1 MSPLF
6 ASALTG
12 FFVFSGV
19 GGMSSTSL
27 MTDKEVPVEPTYQA
41 VESYTVSMTGY
52 NAVPEQTD
60 DTPFS
65 TSIGAY
71 TNPEIIVARS
81 SDLGAKLPYGTVI
94 RVSQI
99 APASGCEYELV
110 EDLIGYRVVAD
121 AMHPRWRNKIDI
133 LFDTRPVV
141 TRRGGEQLN
150 AARALGYC
158 KNNIKLEVVGKI
170 DTKKMPKSQ
179 TELKEMLGLAALAA
193 K

>member
-6 ASALTG
+6 VSALTG

-27 MTDKEVPVEPTYQA
+27 MTDKEVPQEPTYE
-41 VESYTVSMTGY
+41 VLESYTVSMTGY

-71 TNPEIIVARS
+71 TNPEIIVERS
-81 SDLGAKLPYGTVI
+81 SDLGTKLPYGTVI
-94 RVSQI
+94 RVSQV
-99 APASGCEYELV
+99 APSRGCAYDLV
-110 EDLIGYRVVAD
+110 EEFIGYRVVAD
-121 AMHPRWRNKIDI
+121 AMNARIRNQIDI
-133 LFDTRPVV
+133 LFDKDDLVQAGTRK
-141 TRRGGEQLN
+141 LN
-150 AARALGYC
+150 PAYALGYC
-158 KNNIKLEVVGKI
+158 KNNIKVEVVGKI
-170 DTKKMPKSQ
+170 NTKKMPKTQ
-179 TELKEMLGLAALAA
+179 AELKALIGQSALAV